1 MDSIINYFSTIPSAH
16 RTAILFGGIAFF
28 WLIEYAIP
36 LFRNPYQKFKHAGIN
51 LFFTFTTIVINF
63 ALALLL
69 LNATVS
75 WTEKQQFGLL
85 NWLPELNTW
94 LYALIGLL
102 LLDLIGAYFIH
113 WLEHKVK
120 WMWLFHVVHHTDQ
133 NVDTTT
139 ANRHHPGESVFRF
152 TLTILAVWITG
163 APLWLFMLYQSVSV
177 VLSQF
182 NHANI
187 QLPES
192 LDKIL
197 SWVIVTPNMHH
208 VHHHYTLPYTD
219 TNYGNVFAIWD
230 RIFGTFSRL
239 NYKDLRY
246 GLDTH
251 LAPSEHQEIG
261 GMLKVPF
268 MGYRPPVGAKFG
280 EGEE

>member
-1 MDSIINYFSTIPSAH
+1 MDSIINYFSTIPSSH
-16 RTAILFGGIAFF
+16 RTSILFGGIAFF
-28 WLIEYAIP
+28 WLIEYALP
-36 LFRNPYQKFKHAGIN
+36 LFRNPYQKFRHAGIN
-51 LFFTFTTIVINF
+51 LFFTFTTIIINF

-85 NWLPELNTW
+85 NWLPEMNVW
-94 LYALIGLL
+94 LYALLGLM

-152 TLTILAVWITG
+152 TLTILAVWLTG

-187 QLPES
+187 QLPDG
-192 LDKIL
+192 LDRLL

-219 TNYGNVFAIWD
+219 TNYGNIFAIWD

-239 NYKDLRY
+239 DPQDLRY

-251 LAPSEHQEIG
+251 LAPAEHQEIG

-268 MGYRPPVGAKFG
+268 NGYRPPVGAKFG
-280 EGEE
+280 EQE